1 MNQVQE
7 ILQNLYASMLQGITD
22 WTPKVVLGI
31 LLAIIAVVIA
41 KVVTALL
48 RSFLRRIDFDG
59 LLVRA
64 GLKDTLARLGVSRP
78 VSEVLPKIVYYL
90 LLLLFAR
97 TAADSMGLLPLSSAI
112 GSFLAYLPNIF
123 GALIIVLFGSA
134 AAQFASRVVTEGA
147 RNSGI
152 EFARPLGAIVGGVV
166 LTVVGLT
173 ALAQLRVDTEIVHL
187 VVTGILAFFVLALG
201 LSFGLGSR
209 DVTRNILAGFYA
221 RKAFGAG
228 DEVEIEGRRGTL
240 LGIMATQTLLEA
252 NGETVSFA
260 NSVFLDSITTRRSA

>member
-134 AAQFASRVVTEGA
+134 AAPTPSR
-147 RNSGI
+147 
-152 EFARPLGAIVGGVV
+152 
-166 LTVVGLT
+166 
-173 ALAQLRVDTEIVHL
+173 
-187 VVTGILAFFVLALG
+187 
-201 LSFGLGSR
+201 
-209 DVTRNILAGFYA
+209 
-221 RKAFGAG
+221 K
-228 DEVEIEGRRGTL
+228 
-240 LGIMATQTLLEA
+240 
-252 NGETVSFA
+252 
-260 NSVFLDSITTRRSA
+260 